1 MRRILCAAMAGAL
14 FLLPAAAHAQAAGVK
29 IGFIR
34 SQAVVETAPGRTDA
48 EAAFRIYIEGVR
60 GTLGKMRDSI
70 EKLVADY
77 QKTEATMTAA
87 VKAQRQAAI
96 RQKQEEAQAKQTQFE
111 EAARQKQVELMQPIT
126 DLVKKA
132 IDDVRAEEGYT
143 VLFDVETQAN
153 PIVSIDKNLD
163 VTDRVIA
170 KLRLMPKPV
179 VGAGAAKPATDA
191 AKPAIGPVAAPA
203 GVTRPKPPAE

>member
-1 MRRILCAAMAGAL
+1 MRRIVCAALAGAL
-14 FLLPAAAHAQAAGVK
+14 TLLPAAARAQTAGIK

-34 SQAVVETAPGRTDA
+34 SQAVVETAPGRSDA
-48 EAAFRIYIEGVR
+48 EAAFRAYIEGVR
-60 GTLGKMRDSI
+60 EQLGKMRDTI
-70 EKLVADY
+70 EKLLTDY
-77 QKTEATMTAA
+77 QKTEATLTAP
-87 VKAQRQAAI
+87 VKAQKQAAI
-96 RQKQEEAQAKQTQFE
+96 RAKQEEAQQKQQAFE

-132 IDDVRAEEGYT
+132 IDDTRSDEGYT
-143 VLFDVETQAN
+143 VIFDVETQAN

-179 VGAGAAKPATDA
+179 VGGAVPAATKDA
-191 AKPAIGPVAAPA
+191 AKPAVGPVAAPA

>member
-1 MRRILCAAMAGAL
+1 MRRILCAALAGAL
-14 FLLPAAAHAQAAGVK
+14 LFLPAGAHAQTAGVK

-34 SQAVVETAPGRTDA
+34 SQAVVETAPGRSDA
-48 EAAFRIYIEGVR
+48 EAQFRGYIEGVR
-60 GTLGKMRDSI
+60 ETLGKMRDTI

-77 QKTEATMTAA
+77 QKTEATLTAP
-87 VKAQRQAAI
+87 VKAQKQAAI

-170 KLRLMPKPV
+170 RLRLMPKPV
-179 VGAGAAKPATDA
+179 VGGPAATPAKDA
-191 AKPAIGPVAAPA
+191 AKPTVGPVAAPA